1 MKIYVLVGRLGQ
13 YIHCGRSGFLTD
25 CTHLLSRSLR
35 RKKVPFQL
43 AKVLARRQSISQ
55 IYSTEDLGPDWKFCI
70 TFIFKTFF
78 LPKVN
83 YLL

>member
-25 CTHLLSRSLR
+25 CTPPPLTGLAQ
-35 RKKVPFQL
+35 KKMSFQL
-43 AKVLARRQSISQ
+43 AKVLAQRQSISQ

>member
-1 MKIYVLVGRLGQ
+1 MFLLAGQVSTYIVVGQ
-13 YIHCGRSGFLTD
+13 AS
-25 CTHLLSRSLR
+25 SLI
-35 RKKVPFQL
+35 VPPSSHGACAEKNVSFQL
-43 AKVLARRQSISQ
+43 AKVLAQRQSISQ

>member
-13 YIHCGRSGFLTD
+13 YIHCGRSGFLID
-25 CTHLLSRSLR
+25 CTPLLSRGLR
-35 RKKVPFQL
+35 RKNVSFQL
-43 AKVLARRQSISQ
+43 AKVLAQRQSISQ